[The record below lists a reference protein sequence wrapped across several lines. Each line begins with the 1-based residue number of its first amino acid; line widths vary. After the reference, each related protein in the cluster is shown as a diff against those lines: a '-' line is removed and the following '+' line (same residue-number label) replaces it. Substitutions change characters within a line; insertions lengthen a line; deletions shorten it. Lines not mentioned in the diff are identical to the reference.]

1 MKKFFVVGCPRSGT
15 TMVQQA
21 LNRHSQIA
29 IPPETKFF
37 FSFLGHSHPAQKRH
51 VERLNADLGVRLTL
65 PAGGVRTDPEARA
78 FYDQMAG
85 QYVEKLGKPGASQF
99 GEKTPEHTGH
109 LGRIRALFPDAKIV
123 VLYRDG
129 RDVALSLAK
138 TPWAPKNVYA
148 NFVIWLYYQSIV
160 LRIRTRPDPNIHFV
174 RYEDVVA
181 DPDVAFHDVLSFL
194 GLPYEDRVAE
204 GCGNRDG
211 IPAREYLWKAN
222 ALQKITPE
230 RVGTFRRELSTDEIA
245 ILERLGRQTLTEFG
259 YPLETDGTRSL
270 SPGFA
275 LKLTAALTRFLARV
289 PWYSAARELLARLQ
303 TEIHGP
309 VARPGALI
317 VGH

>member
-1 MKKFFVVGCPRSGT
+1 
-15 TMVQQA
+15 MVQQA

-37 FSFLGHSHPAQKRH
+37 FSFLGHSRSAQKRH
-51 VERLNADLGVRLTL
+51 VERLNTDLGVRLTL
-65 PAGGVRTDPEARA
+65 PEGGVRTGPEARA
-78 FYDQMAG
+78 FYEQMAEK
-85 QYVEKLGKPGASQF
+85 YVESLDKSGVSQF

-109 LGRIRALFPDAKIV
+109 LDHIRTLFPDAKIV

-160 LRIRTRPDPNIHFV
+160 LHTRTRPDANLHFV

-181 DPDVAFHDVLSFL
+181 DPEDAFHGILTFL
-194 GLPYEDRVAE
+194 DLPYEDRVAE

-211 IPAREYLWKAN
+211 IPTREYAWKAN

-230 RVGTFRRELSTDEIA
+230 RVGTYRRELSADDIA
-245 ILERLGRQTLTEFG
+245 ILERLGRQTLTAFD
-259 YPLETDGTRSL
+259 YPLETDGARPL
-270 SPGFA
+270 SPGFV
-275 LKLTAALTRFLARV
+275 LKLAAALTRFLVRV

-303 TEIHGP
+303 TEAQSP
-309 VARPGALI
+309 VARPGALV